1 MEDNNLYKVA
11 IGASAGGNEA
21 LIQFFQNVPA
31 NPEVA
36 FIIIRH
42 ISRTYKSYFSDML
55 AKVTSLKIVTVKGGE
70 RLEKNTI
77 YLMPGGSKMVL
88 KNGQLQLIERQ
99 VSEKINYAIDDFF
112 ISLSEEEGPN
122 AIGIILSGLL
132 NDGLKGAKAIEGKGG
147 MIMVQDP
154 NTACKDSMP
163 LNVIQKD
170 HPDFILSPDKMASTL
185 MDYIKVS
192 HR

>member
-1 MEDNNLYKVA
+1 MEEENFYKVA

-21 LIQFFQNVPA
+21 LMQFFKNVSP
-31 NPEVA
+31 NPNVA

-55 AKVTSLKIVTVKGGE
+55 AKISNLKIITVKGGE

-77 YLMPGGSKMVL
+77 YLMPGDSKMIL
-88 KNGQLQLIERQ
+88 SNGQLQLIERQ
-99 VSEKINYAIDDFF
+99 ESEKINHAIDDFF

-132 NDGLKGAKAIEGKGG
+132 DDGLKGAKAIEDKGG

-154 NTACKDSMP
+154 KTADKDSMP
-163 LNVIQKD
+163 LNVIHKD
-170 HPDFILSPDKMASTL
+170 HPDYILAPEKMPSVL
-185 MDYIKVS
+185 MGYIKVN
-192 HR
+192 HK